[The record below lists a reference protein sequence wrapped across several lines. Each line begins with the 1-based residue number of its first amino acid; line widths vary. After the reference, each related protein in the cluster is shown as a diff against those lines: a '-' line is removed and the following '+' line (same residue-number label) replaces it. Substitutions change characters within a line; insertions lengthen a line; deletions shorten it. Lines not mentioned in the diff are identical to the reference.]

1 MKVSVCMAVYNGESF
16 VLEQVSSILPQLAPE
31 DELIISDDGS
41 TDRTMDIL
49 KEDVSDPR
57 LKLLKSLKKGIV
69 NNFEN
74 ALNQATGDIIFLSDQ
89 DDIWRPDK
97 VETCKRYLLEYDLVF
112 TNLEIFY
119 EDINQTRLFYSS
131 NSDKTGLLRNII
143 KNNYIGATM
152 AFKSEVLKKA
162 LPFPNGIYMHD
173 IWLALVAEVLGKTKF
188 INEPLIFYRRH
199 GGNASQTG
207 ERSSNSLMKKIT
219 MRTRLVY
226 ELILRFL

>member
-1 MKVSVCMAVYNGESF
+1 MKVSVCMAVYNGETF